1 MQNNIFSGVGAAT
14 NQVNAIDKTNYRSLS
29 PAFVDR
35 AGYNLTPAP
44 GSAMIDAGS
53 AVGPAANGGSLIP
66 TAQYVHPA
74 AGTGRPTVGAID
86 IGAYEAGSGVTPDPT
101 PVATE
106 KCDVDGNNKVDINDI
121 NAIMGA
127 RGQRIT
133 AANQKYDIDGDGVIS
148 VNDAR
153 TCVLKCTNA
162 KCVP

>member
-53 AVGPAANGGSLIP
+53 AVGLDAHGGSLVP
-66 TAQYVHPA
+66 TAQYLHPA
-74 AGTGRPTVGAID
+74 AGTGRPMVGAID
-86 IGAYEAGSGVTPDPT
+86 IGAYESG
-101 PVATE
+101 ATE
-106 KCDVDGNNKVDINDI
+106 KCDVDGNSKVDINDI
-121 NAIMGA
+121 IAIMGA

-133 AANQKYDIDGDGVIS
+133 TANQKYDIDGDGIIG

-153 TCVLKCTNA
+153 GCVLKCTNT